1 VVCPVPPTK
10 IMSFPRTCG
19 ILLHPTSLPGRY
31 GIGDLGDEA
40 YRFVDFLA
48 AAGQHLWQVL
58 PLGPTGY
65 GDSPYQCFSAFAGNT
80 LLISPEAL
88 RQDELLSAEDL
99 SAAPPFPDDR
109 VDYGAAGR
117 FKRELLRRAFENFR
131 AGSGRAAL
139 RAEFETFCAEHLNW
153 LADYALY
160 RALKAEREERA
171 WTEWEE
177 PLVRREMAALEEAS
191 ARLAAEIEAEQFKQF
206 LFFRQW
212 SALKAYA
219 NERDI
224 SVIGDIPIFVAHDS
238 ADVWSRPE
246 LFKLDELG
254 RPLVVAGVP
263 PDYFSKTGQ
272 LWGNPLYDWERMRAD
287 DFDWW
292 VSRVRALLR
301 QVDIIRIDH
310 FRGFA
315 AYWEIP
321 GGDQTAERGRWATA
335 PGSELFECIEEE
347 LGVLPIIA
355 EDLGFITPDVIELRD
370 EFDFPGMRIL
380 QFGFSTDATNKDLP
394 HNYVRNSVVYTGTH
408 DNDTA
413 VGWFTS
419 DPGGASSV
427 RSAAQV
433 EREKQFCLSYLDANG
448 QAINWE
454 FIRAAYASVA
464 DTALVPMQDVLGLG
478 SEARMNTPA
487 TTSGNWA
494 WRFPAGALTEEV
506 SARLRALAELYGR
519 HPVMRPEDRP
529 EHTADS
535 YESEQK
541 WG

>member
-1 VVCPVPPTK
+1 
-10 IMSFPRTCG
+10 
-19 ILLHPTSLPGRY
+19 LHPTSLPGRY
-31 GIGDLGDEA
+31 GVGDLGPEA

-48 AAGQHLWQVL
+48 EAGQHLWQVL

-80 LLISPEAL
+80 LLTSPDVLRDEGLLSDEAL
-88 RQDELLSAEDL
+88 SGGPEL
-99 SAAPPFPDDR
+99 PDDR
-109 VDYGAAGR
+109 VDYGGAGR
-117 FKRELLRRAFENFR
+117 LKSELLRRAFENFR
-131 AGSGRAAL
+131 AGAGGGEL
-139 RAEFETFCAEHLNW
+139 RAGFEAFQEESAAW
-153 LADYALY
+153 LDDYALY

-177 PLVRREMAALEEAS
+177 PLVRREAGALEA
-191 ARLAAEIEAEQFKQF
+191 ARDRLASELEAIRFQQF

-212 SALKAYA
+212 AALKAYA

-224 SVIGDIPIFVAHDS
+224 KVIGDIPIFVAHDS
-238 ADVWSRPE
+238 ADVWARPE

-254 RPLVVAGVP
+254 RARVVAGVP

-287 DFDWW
+287 GFSWW
-292 VSRVRALLR
+292 VERVRALLMM
-301 QVDIIRIDH
+301 VDVIRIDH

-321 GGDQTAERGRWATA
+321 GGDETAVRGRWVEA
-335 PGSELFECIEEE
+335 PGRELFESIKGE
-347 LGVLPIIA
+347 LGTLPIIA

-370 EFDFPGMRIL
+370 AFDFPGMRIL
-380 QFGFSTDATNKDLP
+380 QFGFSTDSTNKDLP

-419 DPGGASSV
+419 DPGGAASV
-427 RSAAQV
+427 RSAEQV
-433 EREKQFCLSYLDANG
+433 EREKQFCLAYLESDG
-448 QAINWE
+448 REINRD
-454 FIRAAYASVA
+454 FIRAAYASAA
-464 DTALVPMQDVLGLG
+464 DTALVPLQDVLGLG

-494 WRFPAGALTEEV
+494 WRFRAGDLTADIAE
-506 SARLRALAELYGR
+506 RLRRLAELYGR
-519 HPVMRPEDRP
+519 HPVMRPEERP
-529 EHTADS
+529 EHTAES
-535 YESEQK
+535 YEAEQK